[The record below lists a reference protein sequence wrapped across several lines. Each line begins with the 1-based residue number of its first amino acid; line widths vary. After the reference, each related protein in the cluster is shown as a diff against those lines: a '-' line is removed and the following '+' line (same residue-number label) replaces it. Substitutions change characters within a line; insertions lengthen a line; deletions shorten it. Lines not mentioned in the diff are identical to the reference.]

1 MSKIEMGKKKII
13 TKKRILLCI
22 LGPVACFF
30 IWLMVWAEV
39 IPFKRTHF
47 RNYHSFWMMGTM
59 KEPDEE
65 TVLKNQ
71 DSYLFPYYEPE
82 STKKNTYYYYTGL
95 FDKFEA
101 VTFMVDAEEYQ
112 ELYNHYIKFS
122 SRCDEIVRI
131 RRQPIPDVFFET
143 ENLSF
148 LKKMLDD
155 DIEGY
160 QIVGYMSSGD
170 NDHKN
175 LYGVIG
181 NETTGHIIFFRGHDA
196 FPRNP
201 KQWGSDE

>member
-1 MSKIEMGKKKII
+1 M
-13 TKKRILLCI
+13 KKRTINTIIHIIILLI
-22 LGPVACFF
+22 IVATFIWL

-65 TVLKNQ
+65 TILKNQ
-71 DSYLFPYYEPE
+71 DSYLFPYSETASP
-82 STKKNTYYYYTGL
+82 TKNTYYYYTGM

-101 VTFMVDAEEYQ
+101 VSFVVDEEEYQ
-112 ELYNHYIKFS
+112 ELYNHYINYFS
-122 SRCDEIVRI
+122 RFDEIVRI
-131 RRQPIPDVFFET
+131 RRQPIPDDFFET
-143 ENLSF
+143 ENFGF

-155 DIEGY
+155 DVEGY
-160 QIVGYMSSGD
+160 QIVRYVSSGES
-170 NDHKN
+170 DHKN
-175 LYGVIG
+175 MMGVIG
-181 NETTGHIIFFRGHDA
+181 NETTGHVIIFNGHDA

>member
-1 MSKIEMGKKKII
+1 M
-13 TKKRILLCI
+13 KKRTINTIIQIIILLI
-22 LGPVACFF
+22 IVATF
-30 IWLMVWAEV
+30 IWLIWVMVFAEV

-65 TVLKNQ
+65 TILKNQ
-71 DSYLFPYYEPE
+71 DSYLFPYYEPA
-82 STKKNTYYYYTGL
+82 STKKNTYYYYTGM

-101 VTFMVDAEEYQ
+101 VSFMVDEEEYQ
-112 ELYNHYIKFS
+112 ELYNHYINYFS
-122 SRCDEIVRI
+122 RFDEIVRI
-131 RRQPIPDVFFET
+131 RRQPIPDDFFET

-155 DIEGY
+155 DVEGY
-160 QIVGYMSSGD
+160 QIVRYVSSGD

-175 LYGVIG
+175 MLGVIG
-181 NETTGHIIFFRGHDA
+181 NETTGHIIIFIGHDA
-196 FPRNP
+196 FPHNP